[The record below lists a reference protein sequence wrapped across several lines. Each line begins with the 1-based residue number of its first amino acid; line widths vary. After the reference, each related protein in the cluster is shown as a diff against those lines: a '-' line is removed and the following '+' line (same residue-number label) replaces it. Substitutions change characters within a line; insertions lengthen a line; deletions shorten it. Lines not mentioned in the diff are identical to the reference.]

1 MVLNV
6 LSVPSGVPQDH
17 LGPHRPLLARHGNN
31 SGWNSPREQVR
42 LEESEPGS
50 LPTPGEPFKD
60 VFSVIC
66 PVWKSG
72 WASWCTWP
80 ATGSVPEAS
89 QPPSTITTGQFL
101 LPACTSPLLI
111 HQLTKAS
118 AACCRE
124 NKPRKGGICVAN
136 HTSPID
142 VVILANDGCYAMVSL
157 MNRWTLCLLSPIF
170 WHFHVPLVGGSD
182 PRGSDG
188 SHPEVHGEG
197 LSSCLVWEIRD
208 EGQTRRDQQ
217 VWRRWIVSKVWMK
230 DSGVSLRA
238 VFEVCGTFWLH

>member
-1 MVLNV
+1 MALNV
-6 LSVPSGVPQDH
+6 LSVLSGVPQDH

-50 LPTPGEPFKD
+50 LLTPDAPFKD
-60 VFSVIC
+60 NAVQVLWKSHVFSVIC
-66 PVWKSG
+66 PVWRTG

-101 LPACTSPLLI
+101 LRACTSPWPI
-111 HQLTKAS
+111 HQESLTKAS
-118 AACCRE
+118 SVCCRE

-142 VVILANDGCYAMVSL
+142 IVILANDGCYAMVSL
-157 MNRWTLCLLSPIF
+157 INRWDIVSPASHIWTL
-170 WHFHVPLVGGSD
+170 
-182 PRGSDG
+182 
-188 SHPEVHGEG
+188 
-197 LSSCLVWEIRD
+197 SCLW
-208 EGQTRRDQQ
+208 
-217 VWRRWIVSKVWMK
+217 
-230 DSGVSLRA
+230 
-238 VFEVCGTFWLH
+238 